1 MDDTELYADLNVD
14 DPDQQEAKT
23 LNLDDETT
31 SYLDLKLEDEISV
44 IDTGGGADVGN
55 GKLTITQG
63 GVTKG
68 IFTAN
73 QKADV
78 TIDVD
83 AGGASEVTK
92 AEFDAEVT
100 RATNAETTN
109 ATAISTEETRAKA
122 AEKTNAD
129 AITAET
135 TRATAKETEIATSVT
150 TEETRAK
157 AAEQTNADAIAAEV
171 TRAQAKEAEI
181 EGKVDGF
188 APLAS
193 PAFTGTPTAPTAT
206 AGTSTTQIATCAF
219 VADAINTAITE
230 VENGTY

>member
-23 LNLDDETT
+23 LNLDDETI
-31 SYLDLKLEDEISV
+31 SYLELEVEDTVNV
-44 IDTGGGADVGN
+44 IKSGSADVGD

-68 IFTAN
+68 TFTAN
-73 QKADV
+73 QKTDV
-78 TIDVD
+78 TIALD

-122 AEKTNAD
+122 
-129 AITAET
+129 
-135 TRATAKETEIATSVT
+135 
-150 TEETRAK
+150 
-157 AAEQTNADAIAAEV
+157 
-171 TRAQAKEAEI
+171 KEAEI
-181 EGKVDGF
+181 EGKLDDY

-193 PAFTGTPTAPTAT
+193 PALTGTPTAPTAT

>member
-23 LNLDDETT
+23 LNLDDDTQR
-31 SYLDLKLEDEISV
+31 YLDLEIEDVVNV
-44 IDTGGGADVGN
+44 IKSGSADVGD

-68 IFTAN
+68 TFTAN
-73 QKADV
+73 QKTDV
-78 TIDVD
+78 TIALD

-129 AITAET
+129 AIT
-135 TRATAKETEIATSVT
+135 V
-150 TEETRAK
+150 
-157 AAEQTNADAIAAEV
+157 EV
-171 TRAQAKEAEI
+171 ARAQAKEAEI
-181 EGKVDGF
+181 EGKIDDF